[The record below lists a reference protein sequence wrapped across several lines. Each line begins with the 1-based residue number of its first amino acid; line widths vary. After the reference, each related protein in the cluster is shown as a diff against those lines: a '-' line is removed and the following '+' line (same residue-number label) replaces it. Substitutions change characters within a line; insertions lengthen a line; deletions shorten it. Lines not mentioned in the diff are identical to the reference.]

1 MENTRIRLRIEGR
14 VQGVWFRESTR
25 RQAQALGLKGWVR
38 NRPDGSVE
46 VLAEGP
52 AHAAD
57 KLIEWSHQGPPSA
70 RVDKVKISE
79 EKWKGEFD
87 SFIISR

>member
-1 MENTRIRLRIEGR
+1 
-14 VQGVWFRESTR
+14 TR

-57 KLIEWSHQGPPSA
+57 KLIEWSHQGPPAA
-70 RVDKVKISE
+70 RV
-79 EKWKGEFD
+79 
-87 SFIISR
+87 